1 MLLENKVAIVYGA
14 AGSVGSAVAKT
25 FAREGARVF
34 LAGRTLQKLEELAAQ
49 IRSDGSQADA
59 VQVDALDKVSVDNG
73 VDKVVETA
81 GKLDISFNLIGL
93 GDAQGIPLVDM
104 TSAHFVMPIAA
115 AMNSHMLTGAA
126 AARHM
131 SAHRNGVILA
141 LTAHAGVQPYAKA
154 GGFGVACAAIEAICR
169 QMTAE
174 YGPMGVRVVCLRSSG
189 SPDAEGVYLAW
200 KAVAESAGQTFEEFE
215 ASMAEKKL
223 LRRMPYLKDIAN
235 AAAMF
240 ASDYAYAITGEIAN
254 LTCGEVID

>member
-1 MLLENKVAIVYGA
+1 MLLKDKVAVIYGA
-14 AGSVGSAVAKT
+14 GGSVGAAVAKT
-25 FAREGARVF
+25 FAKEGAQVF
-34 LAGRTLQKLEELAAQ
+34 LAGRTRQPLEAVAAE
-49 IRSDGSQADA
+49 IKAAGGQAEA
-59 VQVDALDKVSVDNG
+59 GVVDALDKQAVEDYVAG
-73 VDKVVETA
+73 VVRSA
-81 GKLDISFNLIGL
+81 GALHISFNLIGL
-93 GDAQGIPLVDM
+93 GDAQGIALMDM
-104 TSAHFVMPIAA
+104 TPEHFNLPITA
-115 AMNSHMLTGAA
+115 AMTTHFITGGA

-131 SAHRNGVILA
+131 AAHRNGVILA

-154 GGFGVACAAIEAICR
+154 GGFGVACAAIEAACR

-174 YGPMGVRVVCLRSSG
+174 YGPLGVRVVCLRSSG
-189 SPDAEGVYLAW
+189 SPDAHGVYLAW

-223 LRRMPYLKDIAN
+223 LRRMPYLKDVAN

>member
-1 MLLENKVAIVYGA
+1 MLLKDKVAVIYGA
-14 AGSVGSAVAKT
+14 GGAVGSAVAKT

-34 LAGRTLQKLEELAAQ
+34 LAGRTLASLEAVASE
-49 IRSDGSQADA
+49 IRSQGGQAEA
-59 VQVDALDKVSVDNG
+59 GQVDALDKPAVEAYVDG
-73 VDKVVETA
+73 VVAAA
-81 GKLDISFNLIGL
+81 GRLDISFNLIGL
-93 GDAQGIPLVDM
+93 GDAQGVPLMEM
-104 TSAHFVMPIAA
+104 TAAHFVMPIAA
-115 AMNSHMLTGAA
+115 AMNSHQITGAA

-131 SAHRNGVILA
+131 AAHRNGVILA
-141 LTAHAGVQPYAKA
+141 LTAHAGAQPYPKA

-169 QMTAE
+169 QMTVE
-174 YGPMGVRVVCLRSSG
+174 YGPLGVRVVCLRSSG
-189 SPDAEGVYLAW
+189 SPDARGVYLAW

-223 LRRMPYLKDIAN
+223 LRRMPYLKDVAN